1 MVVVSYSSVA
11 YHGLLKQGTIY
22 SGGDQLQFSGL
33 PWFIKTRDIFTVVVV
48 SYSSVAY
55 HGLLKQGTYLQ
66 WW

>member
-1 MVVVSYSSVA
+1 MA
-11 YHGLLKQGTIY
+11 YHGLLKQGTY
-22 SGGDQLQFSGL
+22 LQWWWSVTVQWWVSGL
-33 PWFIKTRDIFTVVVV
+33 PWFIKTRDLFTVVVI